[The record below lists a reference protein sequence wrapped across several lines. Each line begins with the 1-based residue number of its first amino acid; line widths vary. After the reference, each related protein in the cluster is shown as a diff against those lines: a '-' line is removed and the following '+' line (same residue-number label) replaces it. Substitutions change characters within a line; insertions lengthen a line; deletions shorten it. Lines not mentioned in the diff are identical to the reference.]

1 MPKINSTEFGS
12 ITIDDIKYS
21 QVLIVGDKVMEREY
35 SKLKELFGTSHKIGD
50 WEVEEL
56 LKESPE
62 TIIIGTG
69 QDAMLEVDEGT
80 VKTFKDNDI
89 KLIIEKTPQAI
100 ETYNTLK
107 AKGVMVNSL
116 IHTTC

>member
-21 QVLIVGDKVMEREY
+21 QVLIVGDRVIEREY

-50 WEVEEL
+50 WEIKEL
-56 LKESPE
+56 SNGSPE
-62 TIIIGTG
+62 IIVIGTG
-69 QDAMLEVDEGT
+69 QDAMLVVDESI
-80 VKTFKDNDI
+80 VKALEDKGI

-100 ETYNTLK
+100 ETYNILK
-107 AKGVMVNSL
+107 LKGIIVNSL